1 MPPDS
6 AGFGPTRGAT
16 SHDLQKAGSGHR
28 FATGLPEMRSA
39 KPQFGHSDPMLQ
51 GAHRLLRAR
60 VEELRARD
68 ADQAGAE
75 LEELERAL
83 ARMADGTWGN
93 CEGCSGAIGR
103 DRLRAIPETRRCMH
117 CATEG

>member
-1 MPPDS
+1 
-6 AGFGPTRGAT
+6 
-16 SHDLQKAGSGHR
+16 
-28 FATGLPEMRSA
+28 MRHST
-39 KPQFGHSDPMLQ
+39 PQFGQTDPMLQ

-60 VEELRARD
+60 VDELRARSG
-68 ADQAGAE
+68 DQACAE

-103 DRLRAIPETRRCMH
+103 DRLRALPETRKCLH
-117 CATEG
+117 CATSLL